1 MLDATSSEWLCSF
14 AYNSSIEELSS
25 QVNNVYSTFDEE
37 VSQGGI
43 MIVKII
49 LNHMFF
55 MSNDVVIELKT
66 FLEKFANNGLATI
79 QCENVV
85 FSIKHILTVCGRL
98 IEVQKIPT
106 ETLTHVRSELN
117 SYQWINPNKCLDY
130 C

>member
-37 VSQGGI
+37 VSQRGI

-55 MSNDVVIELKT
+55 MSNYVVIELKT

-98 IEVQKIPT
+98 TEVQKIPS
-106 ETLTHVRSELN
+106 ETLTHV
-117 SYQWINPNKCLDY
+117 
-130 C
+130 